1 MNESMPRRRLLH
13 FVLAAFGLRAFA
25 SALAPIP
32 AEDAANYLWMAQR
45 FAAGDAESALSE
57 VFPPL
62 LSLLIAPFLLLPIDP
77 FRAGQLVTAVCG
89 ALAVWPLVRLVER
102 TEPGQG
108 LPAAVLATI
117 APLVVRYGAEVYSE
131 PVFLLAA
138 TASMGAALDRRP
150 ALAGVLAGVA
160 FWARPEALA
169 LGLAPLLISGRR
181 GLVALVP
188 LVGAAIGLAA
198 WRSAAGLPFELLPK
212 LGLHAVRGDGAFDG
226 AQLHVG
232 QFLEHVVALPG
243 IWLEAFQLAGV
254 LALLGLWHA
263 RRDPALRPH
272 RLVLLVGILA
282 ILLFLP
288 RRRFLISWFFVV
300 LPFAVRGLR
309 SLPERGRWPTLFVA
323 GLTGLFA
330 SLKIG
335 ETDRIGERQVGEYL
349 GARLEPDETVAGDM
363 TRVLWFAGSRPIPP
377 RHFSVEELVDRAQEP
392 TVRFVVLGA
401 RRDGTQQVEQALAPD
416 FTRYVLPEIEQRAA
430 FLRGILVLERA
441 PR

>member
-1 MNESMPRRRLLH
+1 
-13 FVLAAFGLRAFA
+13 V
-25 SALAPIP
+25 
-32 AEDAANYLWMAQR
+32 
-45 FAAGDAESALSE
+45 
-57 VFPPL
+57 
-62 LSLLIAPFLLLPIDP
+62 
-77 FRAGQLVTAVCG
+77 
-89 ALAVWPLVRLVER
+89 
-102 TEPGQG
+102 
-108 LPAAVLATI
+108 
-117 APLVVRYGAEVYSE
+117 
-131 PVFLLAA
+131 
-138 TASMGAALDRRP
+138 
-150 ALAGVLAGVA
+150 
-160 FWARPEALA
+160 
-169 LGLAPLLISGRR
+169 
-181 GLVALVP
+181 
-188 LVGAAIGLAA
+188 
-198 WRSAAGLPFELLPK
+198 
-212 LGLHAVRGDGAFDG
+212 
-226 AQLHVG
+226 
-232 QFLEHVVALPG
+232 
-243 IWLEAFQLAGV
+243 
-254 LALLGLWHA
+254 
-263 RRDPALRPH
+263 
-272 RLVLLVGILA
+272 A

-377 RHFSVEELVDRAQEP
+377 RHFSVEELVERAQEP

-401 RRDGTQQVEQALAPD
+401 RREGTQQVEQALAPD

>member
-198 WRSAAGLPFELLPK
+198 WRSSAGMPFEVLPK

-226 AQLHVG
+226 ARLRVG

-272 RLVLLVGILA
+272 RLVLLVGIVA

-309 SLPERGRWPTLFVA
+309 SLPERGRWPTQFVA

>member
-1 MNESMPRRRLLH
+1 MNEPMPQKRLLH

-45 FAAGDAESALSE
+45 FAEGDAAGALSE

-62 LSLLIAPFLLLPIDP
+62 LSLLTAPFVALSLDP
-77 FRAGQLVTAVCG
+77 FRAGQLVTALCG
-89 ALAVWPLVRLVER
+89 AAAVWPLVRLVER

-117 APLVVRYGAEVYSE
+117 APLVVRYGAEVYTE
-131 PVFLLAA
+131 PVFLLLAS
-138 TASMGAALDRRP
+138 TSMGLALDRRP
-150 ALAGVLAGVA
+150 VAAGLLAGLA

-169 LGLAPLLISGRR
+169 LGLAPLLVSGRR
-181 GLVALVP
+181 GLLALAP
-188 LVGAAIGLAA
+188 LAASVLGLAA
-198 WRSAAGLPFELLPK
+198 WRSSAGAPFELLPK

-226 AQLHVG
+226 AALHVDRL
-232 QFLEHVVALPG
+232 LEHLIALPG

-254 LALLGLWHA
+254 LALIGLWHA
-263 RRDPALRPH
+263 RRDPALRAH
-272 RLVLLVGILA
+272 RIVLLAGVIA

-288 RRRFLISWFFVV
+288 RRRFLISWFFLA
-300 LPFAVRGLR
+300 LPFAVRGLS
-309 SLPERGRWPTLFVA
+309 SLPERGRWPTLFLA

-349 GARLEPDETVAGDM
+349 GARLEDGQTVAGDM
-363 TRVLWFAGSRPIPP
+363 TRVIWFAGSRPLPP
-377 RHFSVEELVDRAQEP
+377 RHFSVEELVELASDP
-392 TVRFVVLGA
+392 TVRFVVLGS
-401 RRDGTQQVEQALAPD
+401 RRDGTNEVEQALAPG
-416 FTRYVLPEIEQRAA
+416 FTRYVLPEVEQRAA
-430 FLRGILVLERA
+430 YLRGILVLERA
-441 PR
+441 AK

>member
-1 MNESMPRRRLLH
+1 MNEPLPRRRLLH
-13 FVLAAFGLRAFA
+13 FVLAAFGLRVFA

-45 FAAGDAESALSE
+45 FAAGDAAAALTE

-62 LSLLIAPFLLLPIDP
+62 LSLLTAPFLLLPIDP

-89 ALAVWPLVRLVER
+89 ALLVWPLVRLVER

-138 TASMGAALDRRP
+138 AASMGAALDRRP
-150 ALAGVLAGVA
+150 ALAGTLAGVA

-169 LGLAPLLISGRR
+169 LGLAPLVISGRR
-181 GLVALVP
+181 GIVALVP
-188 LVGAAIGLAA
+188 LAASAIGLAA
-198 WRSAAGLPFELLPK
+198 WRSSAGMPFELLPK

-232 QFLEHVVALPG
+232 QLFEHVLVLPG
-243 IWLEAFQLAGV
+243 IWLEAFQLAGA
-254 LALLGLWHA
+254 LALFGLWHA
-263 RRDPALRPH
+263 RRDPSLRAH
-272 RLVLLVGILA
+272 RLVLLVGVLA

-335 ETDRIGERQVGEYL
+335 ETDRIGERQVGEYV
-349 GARLEPDETVAGDM
+349 GARLEADETVAGDM
-363 TRVLWFAGSRPIPP
+363 TRVLWFAGARPLPP
-377 RHFSVEELVDRAQEP
+377 RHFSVDELVERAQEP
-392 TVRFVVLGA
+392 SVRFVVLGA
-401 RRDGTQQVEQALAPD
+401 GREGTTQVEQALAPA
-416 FTRYVLPEIEQRAA
+416 FTRYVLPEVEQRAA
-430 FLRGILVLERA
+430 YLRGILVLERA
-441 PR
+441 PK